1 MNAVSGQPAPAR
13 SHGRLWENI
22 ASLSALQVLNY
33 AVPLATV
40 PYLVRV
46 MGPAQ
51 FGLLSF
57 AQAIVLYFNLVTDY
71 GFSLSATRAVA
82 SRRDDPEELADT
94 FWRTMFA
101 KVAVLLVSGAALTA
115 LVFVV
120 PRLRQTPLLYAAAFL
135 NVAGTVACPVWFF
148 QGIEEMRVL
157 TIAHSAARLLT
168 IPALMLFVRSPEDT
182 VRAAAIQGAVPLL
195 ASLLLVPALRR
206 RVPGGPRLLLCA
218 EIPAVL
224 REGWHLFIA
233 HTSLAIHSA
242 TTAVVLGL
250 VAGNTQVGYYSAAD
264 KVIRA
269 ATSATGPVAQ
279 ALYPHLN
286 SLKTQSMELTLDL
299 MRRSFGWILLLAAA
313 ASLATFLLAAPLG
326 LLLWGPAFGP
336 SIAILRCLSPLPF
349 LLASVNII
357 GTQTML
363 LFEMDRVL
371 TRTVVWCALINIP
384 LTAVLSLF
392 LGALGAAV
400 AIVLVAVVMVLSLAW
415 SLRRRRLAIWRA
427 AFRRA

>member
-1 MNAVSGQPAPAR
+1 MNA
-13 SHGRLWENI
+13 RLWENI

-57 AQAIVLYFNLVTDY
+57 AQAVVLYANLVTDY

-82 SRRDDPEELADT
+82 ACRDDPEELAHT

-101 KVAVLLVSGAALTA
+101 KIALLVSTGAVLAALVLT
-115 LVFVV
+115 V
-120 PRLRQTPLLYAAAFL
+120 PVLRQTPLLYAAAFL

-148 QGIEEMRVL
+148 QGIEQMRVL
-157 TIAHSAARLLT
+157 TAALSAARLLT
-168 IPALMLFVRSPEDT
+168 IPALILLVRSPEDT
-182 VRAAAIQGAVPLL
+182 VWAAAIQGAVPLF
-195 ASLLLVPALRR
+195 ASLLLLPALLR
-206 RVPGGPRLLLCA
+206 RVPGGPRLLVCA
-218 EIPAVL
+218 EVPAVL
-224 REGWHLFIA
+224 REGWNLFIA
-233 HTSLAIHSA
+233 HTSLVINTA
-242 TTAVVLGL
+242 TTTVVLGI
-250 VAGNTQVGYYSAAD
+250 VAGQTQVGYYSAAD
-264 KVIRA
+264 KIIRA
-269 ATSATGPVAQ
+269 VTSALGPVAQ

-286 SLKTQSMELTLDL
+286 SLKTRSMELTLHL

-313 ASLATFLLAAPLG
+313 ASLATFLLSAPLG
-326 LLLWGPAFGP
+326 PLLWGQGFDP

-349 LLASVNII
+349 LLASVNVI

-363 LFEMDRVL
+363 VFEMDRLL
-371 TRTVVWCALINIP
+371 TRTVVWCALVNIP

-392 LGALGAAV
+392 MGALGAAAALVIV
-400 AIVLVAVVMVLSLAW
+400 AALMVVSLAW
-415 SLRRRRLAIWRA
+415 SLRRQRLAIWHA
-427 AFRRA
+427 AFKPT

>member
-1 MNAVSGQPAPAR
+1 MTAASGQPTPAH
-13 SHGRLWENI
+13 SLSRLRENI

-33 AVPLATV
+33 VVPLATV

-57 AQAIVLYFNLVTDY
+57 AQAIVLYFNIVTDY
-71 GFSLSATRAVA
+71 GFSLSATRTVA
-82 SRRDDPEELADT
+82 SCRDDPEKLART

-101 KVAVLLVSGAALTA
+101 KVAVLLASGAMLAT
-115 LVFVV
+115 LVFMV

-157 TIAHSAARLLT
+157 TIAQSAARLLT
-168 IPALMLFVRSPEDT
+168 IPALFLLVRSPEDT
-182 VRAAAIQGAVPLL
+182 VRAAAIQGAVPLV
-195 ASLLLVPALRR
+195 ASLLLVSALRR
-206 RVPGGPRLLLCA
+206 LVPGPPRLILCA

-233 HTSLAIHSA
+233 HTSLAIHTA

-269 ATSATGPVAQ
+269 VTSATGPMAQ

-286 SLKTQSMELTLDL
+286 GLKTRSMELTLDL
-299 MRRSFGWILLLAAA
+299 MRRGFGWMLLLAAA
-313 ASLATFLLAAPLG
+313 ASLATFVLSKPLG
-326 LLLWGPAFGP
+326 LLLWGQGFAP
-336 SIAILRCLSPLPF
+336 SISILRCLSPLPF
-349 LLASVNII
+349 LLASVNVI

-371 TRTVVWCALINIP
+371 TRIVVWCALLNIP

-392 LGALGAAV
+392 LGAVGAAA
-400 AIVLVAVVMVLSLAW
+400 AIVFVAAVMVLSLAW
-415 SLRRRRLAIWRA
+415 SLRNRRLAIWRA
-427 AFRRA
+427 AFRAM